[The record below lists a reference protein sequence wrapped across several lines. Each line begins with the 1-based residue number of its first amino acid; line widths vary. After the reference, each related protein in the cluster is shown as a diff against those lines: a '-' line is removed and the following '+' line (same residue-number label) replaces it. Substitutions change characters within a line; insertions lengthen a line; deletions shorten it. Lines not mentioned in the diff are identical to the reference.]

1 MSTNDLDRSP
11 LLDDKTLIHGFKTPL
26 PDFPATGGF
35 ASSSV
40 ILTRRGERQVT
51 ELRPGD
57 MIQTYD
63 HGPQRLLAIGQRDYS
78 AEDLLGNPALRPIRV
93 EGTAYGVLAQLD
105 VAPLHRFLLRAEDT
119 QAKNSRPSVLVRAN
133 DVPEDWTKRQ
143 AINRNGVSYYHLV
156 FDRHEV
162 VMAGGIWCE
171 SAPLYSNLDPF
182 GDPHLIWKQDC
193 DQALA
198 TLEHAKAP
206 WRVLAREEVRRLSIA
221 FKYRQKHGD
230 ALFAQF
236 A

>member
-1 MSTNDLDRSP
+1 MSTHDLDRSP
-11 LLDDKTLIHGFKTPL
+11 LQNDTLIHGFNTPM
-26 PDFPATGGF
+26 PQFPATGGF

-63 HGPQRLLAIGQRDYS
+63 HGPQRLLAIGCREYS

-105 VAPLHRFLLRAEDT
+105 VAPLHRFLLRAEDMDGDS
-119 QAKNSRPSVLVRAN
+119 NRPSVLVRAA

-143 AINRNGVSYYHLV
+143 AISKTGVSYYHLV

-171 SAPLYSNLDPF
+171 SAPMHSNLDPF
-182 GDPHLIWKQDC
+182 ADPRLIWQQDC

-198 TLEHAKAP
+198 TIEHTQAP
-206 WRVLAREEVRRLSIA
+206 WRVLAREEVRRLSVA
-221 FKYRQKHGD
+221 FKYRQKMG
-230 ALFAQF
+230 AASFAQL